1 MKIKILIKLLISFFI
16 LIKPIN
22 LYAEIKN
29 SIVIKVSNQIITSVD
44 IENEIRILILT
55 SKETFS
61 QENIDQKKPL
71 AIKALISKSIKK
83 AEINKYAI
91 SKYNKQDL
99 DLIEKKAAKQFNTD
113 KNGLKKIFKENKIN
127 YDSFV
132 DKYKTE
138 LLWNTLV
145 FTIYRNKIEVNP
157 IEVENTLQKIL
168 KNSKDVR
175 EFMLSEIEITVKD
188 LNENKLNEIY
198 RFIEQE
204 GFEKAAK
211 RFSTSLT
218 SIDGGNIG
226 WFSQEILSKE
236 YLNEINK
243 INKGGVTK
251 PIKNLDS
258 IVLLKLNDIKIIN
271 QKNMDVEK
279 LKEKIIL
286 DKKDEKLKL
295 FSRSHYSNLE
305 KKVLINFL

>member
-1 MKIKILIKLLISFFI
+1 MGIDESHSNRHAIAPRTF
-16 LIKPIN
+16 PN
-22 LYAEIKN
+22 HW
-29 SIVIKVSNQIITSVD
+29 SIQN
-44 IENEIRILILT
+44 
-55 SKETFS
+55 
-61 QENIDQKKPL
+61 
-71 AIKALISKSIKK
+71 
-83 AEINKYAI
+83 I

-305 KKVLINFL
+305 KKVLISFL